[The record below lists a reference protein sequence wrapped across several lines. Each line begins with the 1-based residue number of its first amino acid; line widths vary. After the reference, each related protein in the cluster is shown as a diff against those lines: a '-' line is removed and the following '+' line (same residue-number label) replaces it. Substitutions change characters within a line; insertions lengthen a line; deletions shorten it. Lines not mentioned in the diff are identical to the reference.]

1 MGGGGF
7 VSMFRR
13 RLRDVSAALR
23 LPCDL
28 LLLRGWPG
36 LLLDHPAIDAVFWGV
51 VTVVESVA
59 LVAMICAFFLCC
71 GCTL

>member
-7 VSMFRR
+7 VSMFRW
-13 RLRDVSAALR
+13 LRDVGAVLR
-23 LPCDL
+23 SPCDL
-28 LLLRGWPG
+28 LLRRGWPG